1 MRECVCVCEWSVNF
15 QNGKAATM
23 EETIERT
30 ERVVET
36 LRQVALAATEDPNV
50 SQQNLPEKL

>member
-1 MRECVCVCEWSVNF
+1 MCVCEWSVNF